1 MKYFIILIYIK
12 TSFFIFSAEADFL
25 FNETSSQLDHSKKA
39 IWKIQDPSG
48 ERTNG
53 TAFFIGTNYVIT
65 NFHVFTALY
74 ENNPQDYRF
83 GNQKTID
90 YMVLVQEDN
99 PTVLKI
105 KRVLALSALY
115 DLVLLE
121 TEESVT
127 SYLQLREDPPKLDE
141 TLFLMA
147 YPNGDFTK
155 IRKIG
160 DVVYEDEQISDFL
173 VNHSPLEGTSGGP
186 VLDEQGL
193 TVGVAF
199 ANYHNVSRMIK
210 LNYLKEFIARNIG
223 LRCFRFNSA
232 RACMEEEM
240 RNLKLAAKDS
250 IYAKYEL
257 ADRYYEGEGVEQ
269 DFSKAFQLFKQLV
282 EWGYVPAHYRLAK
295 MYYKGEGIN
304 HNLEQAFYWNEKGV
318 ERGYVLSRYTLAF
331 SYYDGKGVEQ
341 DFNNAFQLFEQLA
354 KRGYAPAQY
363 MLALMYHEGK
373 GVEQNVEKAI
383 EWYER
388 AVELGYAP
396 AQYMLALMYHEGE
409 GVEQD
414 TEKALQLMKEATY
427 QGHFPAFL
435 FLLVE
440 RMGGIPENQVPL
452 ILKMIDRIDKN
463 N

>member
-1 MKYFIILIYIK
+1 MKYLIVLIYIK
-12 TSFFIFSAEADFL
+12 ASFFVFSAEAYFFDK
-25 FNETSSQLDHSKKA
+25 TSSQLDHSKKA
-39 IWKIQDPSG
+39 IWKIQDPAG
-48 ERTNG
+48 EHTNG

-74 ENNPQDYRF
+74 DNKPQDYRF

-115 DLVLLE
+115 DLALLE

-127 SYLQLREDPPKLDE
+127 NYLQLREDLPKPDE

-160 DVVYEDEQISDFL
+160 DVVYEDEQIYGFL
-173 VNHSPLEGTSGGP
+173 VNHSFLEGASGGP

-193 TVGVAF
+193 TVGVTF
-199 ANYHNVSRMIK
+199 ANYNNVLAMKKI
-210 LNYLKEFIARNIG
+210 NYLKEFIARNIG
-223 LRCFRFNSA
+223 VRCFRFNSA

-240 RNLKLAAKDS
+240 RNLKELAAKDS

-257 ADRYYEGEGVEQ
+257 ADKYYDGEGVEQ
-269 DFSKAFQLFKQLV
+269 DFSKAFQLFKQLA
-282 EWGYVPAHYRLAK
+282 EWGYVPAQYMLAR
-295 MYYKGEGIN
+295 MYYKGEGVN
-304 HNLEQAFYWNEKGV
+304 HNLEQAFYWSEKGV
-318 ERGYVLSRYTLAF
+318 EQGYVLSRHALAF
-331 SYYDGKGVEQ
+331 LYYDGKGVEQ
-341 DFNNAFQLFEQLA
+341 DFNKAFQLFEQLA
-354 KRGYAPAQY
+354 KRGYAMAQY
-363 MLALMYHEGK
+363 QLARMYHEGK

-388 AVELGYAP
+388 AVELSYAP
-396 AQYMLALMYHEGE
+396 AQYRLALMYHEGE

-414 TEKALQLMKEATY
+414 TEKALQLMEEAIY
-427 QGHFPAFL
+427 QGYFPAFL

-440 RMGGIPENQVPL
+440 RME
-452 ILKMIDRIDKN
+452 
-463 N
+463 